1 MTYSVQEV
9 AHKMGLTPY
18 TIRYYDDNGLIPFV
32 KRDQNNNRLFDDV
45 DIEWLQ
51 IVVCLRETGMPL
63 KNIRHYLE
71 LVQQGEQTVPERY
84 QIMLRQQ
91 QDTLAE
97 ISELKQ
103 HLATI
108 NRKVNH
114 YAEIM
119 QKKQP
124 DSYEPSNIA
133 VKSK

>member
-71 LVQQGEQTVPERY
+71 LVQEGEQTVSERY

-97 ISELKQ
+97 ISELKK

-119 QKKQP
+119 QKNQP